1 MKLILASMVLFAS
14 SVFAQPVKI
23 VVQYQAGG
31 VTDRVA
37 RTVQTALEDNGIAT
51 VVEYR
56 LGGGGFIAYNYLAKY
71 QGNETVI
78 MAASNGL
85 TDGIGTATQIDYE
98 LNDFVV
104 VKHLGTVPSMLV
116 VNTSHPAK
124 TFKQLVDIAQT
135 RQVTYGHSGVGS
147 GTHVAG
153 AIVGNRRGN
162 FVGIPY
168 KGQSQAIVDVL
179 GGQIDYIMEAD
190 TVLDQHIKAGKVRPL
205 VVMSAERLPSYP
217 DVPTLRELRVSDLGY
232 TRWSILVAN
241 KNANPEL
248 LQKIRKII
256 DQPETMA
263 KLAELGQ
270 RPAKTV
276 PHQLEVLATQF
287 QKIRQQVNLD

>member
-1 MKLILASMVLFAS
+1 MRYFLLALALWATSAI
-14 SVFAQPVKI
+14 ADPVRI

-37 RTVQTALEDNGIAT
+37 RAVQSALEDNGIST
-51 VVEYR
+51 VVEYK

-71 QGNETVI
+71 QGTDTVLI
-78 MAASNGL
+78 AASNGL
-85 TDGIGTATQIDYE
+85 TDGIGTASQIDYE
-98 LNDFVV
+98 LSDFVV

-116 VNTSHPAK
+116 VNNAHPAK
-124 TFKQLVDIAQT
+124 TFKQLLDLART
-135 RQVTYGHSGVGS
+135 RQVTYGHSGVGT

-153 AIVGNRRGN
+153 AIVGNHKGN

-168 KGQSQAIVDVL
+168 KGQSQAIIDVI
-179 GGQIDYIMEAD
+179 GGQVDFMMEAD
-190 TVLDQHIKAGKVRPL
+190 TVLDPHIKSGKVRPL
-205 VVMSAERLPSYP
+205 AVMSTERLDSYP
-217 DVPTLRELRVSDLGY
+217 DIPTLRELKSNDLGY

-241 KNANPEL
+241 KNANPEQ

-256 DQPETMA
+256 ERPDSMA

-276 PHQLEVLATQF
+276 PNQLDVLAAQF